1 MEIGILKE
9 NEHIEQRVALSPVG
23 VQTLTSLGHTVYVQK
38 RAGALALFSDE
49 EYQNAGATV
58 VYSAEEIVNR
68 SELILKV
75 APPTLDELR
84 SFEKDQV
91 LFSFLHLAVSQEKL
105 IKELLTKDIIA
116 VSYELIEN
124 SRGELSILQV
134 MSEIAGQLSMQVAA
148 HYLQGQQGGRGILLG
163 SLPGIPPASVVVLGA
178 GAVGKT
184 ATRVALGMGASVT
197 IIDQDLSRLRDIENL
212 FQWRVSTV
220 LATPGN
226 IARAVRYADALIG
239 AILIKGEKS
248 PHLVTESMVQT
259 MKKGS
264 VIIDV
269 SIDQGGCVATSRPT
283 RLDDPIFVQHGVVH
297 YCVPNMAS
305 SVSRTATIALTNAL
319 LPYVREVADL
329 GIRRAVQ
336 ADPGF
341 AKGVCVFDGKCTNS
355 PIAKVF
361 NLQWQDLSQMI
372 ARMFEPMKN

>member
-9 NEHIEQRVALSPVG
+9 NEQIEQRVALSPVG
-23 VQTLTSLGHTVYVQK
+23 VQTLTGLGHKVYVQK
-38 RAGALALFSDE
+38 MAGALALFADE

-75 APPTLDELR
+75 APPTLDEIR

-134 MSEIAGQLSMQVAA
+134 MSEIAGQLSMQIAA

-163 SLPGIPPASVVVLGA
+163 SLPGISPASVVVLGA

-212 FQWRVSTV
+212 FQWRVSTA

-226 IARAVRYADALIG
+226 ITRAVRHADALIG
-239 AILIKGEKS
+239 AILLKGEKA
-248 PHLVTESMVQT
+248 PHLVSETMVQT

-283 RLDDPIFVQHGVVH
+283 RLDDPIFIHHGVVH
-297 YCVPNMAS
+297 YCVPNMS
-305 SVSRTATIALTNAL
+305 SAVSRTATIALTNAL
-319 LPYVREVADL
+319 LPYVREVAEL
-329 GIRRAVQ
+329 GIRGAAQ
-336 ADPGF
+336 ANAGF

-372 ARMFEPMKN
+372 ARTFEPMKN

>member
-148 HYLQGQQGGRGILLG
+148 HYL
-163 SLPGIPPASVVVLGA
+163 
-178 GAVGKT
+178 
-184 ATRVALGMGASVT
+184 
-197 IIDQDLSRLRDIENL
+197 
-212 FQWRVSTV
+212 
-220 LATPGN
+220 
-226 IARAVRYADALIG
+226 
-239 AILIKGEKS
+239 
-248 PHLVTESMVQT
+248 
-259 MKKGS
+259 
-264 VIIDV
+264 
-269 SIDQGGCVATSRPT
+269 
-283 RLDDPIFVQHGVVH
+283 
-297 YCVPNMAS
+297 
-305 SVSRTATIALTNAL
+305 
-319 LPYVREVADL
+319 
-329 GIRRAVQ
+329 
-336 ADPGF
+336 
-341 AKGVCVFDGKCTNS
+341 
-355 PIAKVF
+355 
-361 NLQWQDLSQMI
+361 
-372 ARMFEPMKN
+372 

>member
-9 NEHIEQRVALSPVG
+9 NEQIEQRVALSPVG

-91 LFSFLHLAVSQEKL
+91 LFSFLYLAVSQEKL

-226 IARAVRYADALIG
+226 IARAVRHADALIG

-319 LPYVREVADL
+319 LPYVREVAEL
-329 GIRRAVQ
+329 GIRGAAQ

-361 NLQWQDLSQMI
+361 NLQWQDLSQII
-372 ARMFEPMKN
+372 ARTFEPMKN

>member
-9 NEHIEQRVALSPVG
+9 NEQIEQRVALSPVG
-23 VQTLTSLGHTVYVQK
+23 VQTLASLGHTVYVQK
-38 RAGALALFSDE
+38 TAGALALFSDE

-148 HYLQGQQGGRGILLG
+148 QYLQGQQGGRGILLG

-197 IIDQDLSRLRDIENL
+197 IIDQDLSRLRDLENL

-226 IARAVRYADALIG
+226 IARAVRHADALIG

-248 PHLVTESMVQT
+248 PHLVSESMVQT

-329 GIRRAVQ
+329 GIQGAVQ

-372 ARMFEPMKN
+372 ARTFEPMKN

>member
-9 NEHIEQRVALSPVG
+9 DEQIEQRVALSPVG
-23 VQTLTSLGHTVYVQK
+23 VQTLTGLGHTVYVQK

-58 VYSAEEIVNR
+58 VYSVEEITNR
-68 SELILKV
+68 SQLILKV
-75 APPTLDELR
+75 APPTLEELR

-105 IKELLTKDIIA
+105 IKELLVRNIIA

-134 MSEIAGQLSMQVAA
+134 MSEIAGHLSMQVAA

-163 SLPGIPPASVVVLGA
+163 SLPGIPPASVVILGA

-197 IIDQDLSRLRDIENL
+197 ILDHDLSRLRDLENL
-212 FQWRVSTV
+212 FQWRISTA

-226 IARAVRYADALIG
+226 IARAVRHADALIG
-239 AILIKGEKS
+239 AILLKGEKA
-248 PHLVTESMVQT
+248 PHLVTEPMVQT

-329 GIRRAVQ
+329 GIRGAVQ

-355 PIAKVF
+355 PIAKIF
-361 NLQWQDLSQMI
+361 SLQWQDLSQMI